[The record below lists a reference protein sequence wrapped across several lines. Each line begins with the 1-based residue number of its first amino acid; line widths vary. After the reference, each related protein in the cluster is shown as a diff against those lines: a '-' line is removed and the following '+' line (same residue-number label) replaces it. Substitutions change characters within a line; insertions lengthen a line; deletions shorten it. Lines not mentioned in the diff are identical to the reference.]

1 MTSLTVEV
9 SELVNKVTLASKAA
23 ATKAVKPILACF
35 LFDISEQG
43 AFVQAT
49 DLETS
54 IKAKIVCQSEDH
66 STFAVDAKAFYELVR
81 SLPDEP
87 ANLKFEN
94 GVLEIKCG
102 RSCFRVATLDTSEF
116 PEISVSDNG
125 NSLTLERA
133 TLLDMIERVLFSAAT
148 DEFMRN
154 LNGVY
159 WEIGNGFLRLVAS
172 DGFRLALAEEKV
184 ANETESGFLLSL
196 KSMKELLSV
205 LANCGDSSVTLNYD
219 GNRLS
224 LTTSEVE
231 TVMRVVDVDFPDYRR
246 VLPAA
251 FRCKAV
257 VSKNDLLEAL
267 KRASVIAKRGSESVR
282 LDVTEESMLL
292 SSKSPDFGEVSEE
305 VSIQKEG
312 EDITAAFNPR
322 FLTEALR
329 HLHTDEAELNFVD
342 GTSPLQINPL
352 DVEGYLYIVMPI
364 RIV

>member
-1 MTSLTVEV
+1 
-9 SELVNKVTLASKAA
+9 
-23 ATKAVKPILACF
+23 
-35 LFDISEQG
+35 
-43 AFVQAT
+43 
-49 DLETS
+49 
-54 IKAKIVCQSEDH
+54 
-66 STFAVDAKAFYELVR
+66 
-81 SLPDEP
+81 
-87 ANLKFEN
+87 
-94 GVLEIKCG
+94 
-102 RSCFRVATLDTSEF
+102 
-116 PEISVSDNG
+116 
-125 NSLTLERA
+125 
-133 TLLDMIERVLFSAAT
+133 
-148 DEFMRN
+148 
-154 LNGVY
+154 
-159 WEIGNGFLRLVAS
+159 
-172 DGFRLALAEEKV
+172 
-184 ANETESGFLLSL
+184 
-196 KSMKELLSV
+196 
-205 LANCGDSSVTLNYD
+205 
-219 GNRLS
+219 LS